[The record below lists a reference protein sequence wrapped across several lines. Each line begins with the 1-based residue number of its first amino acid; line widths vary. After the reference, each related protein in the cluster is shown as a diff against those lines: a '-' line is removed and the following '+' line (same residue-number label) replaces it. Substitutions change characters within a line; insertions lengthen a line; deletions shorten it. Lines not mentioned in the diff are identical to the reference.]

1 MSRTRLS
8 DESATSIGSR
18 DVFSVTFSEEFRD
31 VLSATFSVECRDVL
45 SVTFSDD
52 LEKPESGISSW
63 PKVVA
68 IVDSL

>member
-18 DVFSVTFSEEFRD
+18 DVLSATFSDECRD
-31 VLSATFSVECRDVL
+31 VFSATFSVECRDVL
-45 SVTFSDD
+45 PATLSDD
-52 LEKPESGISSW
+52 LEKPDSGISSW